1 MAGVPAMR
9 LAEAVLAIHLLVIA
23 FNLFGLI
30 AIPLG
35 GAFGWRFVRVRWWRW
50 LHVASMAIVALQA
63 IVGQVCFL
71 TILQASLVGQTA
83 KTPLIVSIVDRLV
96 YWPIPFW
103 VFEAAYV
110 ALFAFV
116 IALLWLVPADR

>member
-1 MAGVPAMR
+1 MQPLYFL
-9 LAEAVLAIHLLVIA
+9 LATAVLLFHLAVIL

-35 GAFGWRFVRVRWWRW
+35 GALRWPFVRLRWWRW

-71 TILQASLVGQTA
+71 TILQAGLVGQTA

-96 YWPIPFW
+96 FWPIPFW

-116 IALLWLVPADR
+116 IALLWLIPADR